1 MKAALPDWQNEQN
14 ELFATV
20 CSKNISCFPFL

>member
-1 MKAALPDWQNEQN
+1 MKAALPDWQKEQN

-20 CSKNISCFPFL
+20 YSKNISCIAFP